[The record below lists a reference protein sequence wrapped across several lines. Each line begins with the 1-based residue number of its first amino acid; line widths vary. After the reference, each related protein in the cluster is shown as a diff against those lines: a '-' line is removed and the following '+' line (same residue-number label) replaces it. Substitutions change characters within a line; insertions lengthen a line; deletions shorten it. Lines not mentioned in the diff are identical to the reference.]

1 MTHALDLRLVLLEEL
16 GIAVSRHAGSVES
29 EPPVTLWQLA

>member
-1 MTHALDLRLVLLEEL
+1 MDLGVVLLKEPC
-16 GIAVSRHAGSVES
+16 IAVSRHAGSVES